1 MTTVDP
7 NTGVATRLVRYAD
20 LSPTEKSAVNFFRVN
35 ALGGMRMATTG
46 WLMTP
51 NTLIFKLNIKARKD
65 KSFYN
70 PTNESEKRYYDARFA
85 TAKGFLS
92 HTQSENGS
100 LLYTIQTKAQ
110 LIRVAGLI
118 QEFTP
123 PETFFDTFV
132 LDTSFF
138 VEKASK
144 HDDDESETLGTKE
157 SETQI
162 EPVLPEENTW
172 FSAFYEMPIAI
183 DYRLVL
189 FLYSVFVS
197 KHNQNPFISQHQ
209 DVVTE
214 FISTCKSLM
223 GDFHGVLAGT
233 FWIAGVLPC
242 DTVWSDNYLT
252 VREGM
257 YEIEVTALP
266 RIPSLDDLDR
276 SGFKISCY
284 KCVAN
289 GVRIVDDIVSLQRL
303 TLADLRF
310 VKATYRLPSAFA
322 SYHEGNVLKLRM
334 LIPDR
339 ASYEVAVKVGMIP
352 TEMLSLVD
360 YDFWARTII
369 SSHARTTEALF
380 QTSKHQ
386 INIAPEIYQLFV
398 DLNKAYYSPWNLVRR
413 DIRQQIKFNPV
424 MSCLTLASTIFAIT
438 GIIST
443 VLDFMDFFLKD

>member
-1 MTTVDP
+1 M
-7 NTGVATRLVRYAD
+7 
-20 LSPTEKSAVNFFRVN
+20 
-35 ALGGMRMATTG
+35 
-46 WLMTP
+46 
-51 NTLIFKLNIKARKD
+51 
-65 KSFYN
+65 
-70 PTNESEKRYYDARFA
+70 
-85 TAKGFLS
+85 S
-92 HTQSENGS
+92 HTRKEDDS
-100 LLYTIQTKAQ
+100 LLYTIDTKSQ
-110 LIRVAGLI
+110 LVRVAGLI
-118 QEFTP
+118 HEFTP

-132 LDTSFF
+132 LSASFF
-138 VEKASK
+138 IEKRSK
-144 HDDDESETLGTKE
+144 HDDDDSETLGTKE
-157 SETQI
+157 SDPQA

-172 FSAFYEMPIAI
+172 FSAFYEVPVAI

-189 FLYSVFVS
+189 FLYSAFVS
-197 KHNQNPFISQHQ
+197 KNPRNPFINQNQ
-209 DVVTE
+209 GVLTE

-223 GDFHGVLAGT
+223 GDFHGVLAGS

-242 DTVWSDNYLT
+242 DTIWSDNYLT

-257 YEIEVTALP
+257 YEIEATSLP

-303 TLADLRF
+303 SLADLRF

-322 SYHEGNVLKLRM
+322 AYHDGNLLKLRM

-352 TEMLSLVD
+352 TDMLSLVD
-360 YDFWARTII
+360 FDFWARTII

-380 QTSKHQ
+380 QTSKHK
-386 INIAPEIYQLFV
+386 ISIAPEIYQLFV
-398 DLNKAYYSPWNLVRR
+398 DLNKGYYSPWNLVRR

-443 VLDFMDFFLKD
+443 VIDFMDFFMKD